1 MASGDP
7 IPSRAAA
14 RLQGGHRLHT
24 VLQRTRRRL
33 STCIMPCPR
42 DDQFGF
48 MVRFSRPTRSP
59 SVESARGAPRSAPA
73 TSGRRPRRCSQRR
86 RSTTMCAVR
95 PRERISSSLLTPRRR
110 WTARRVR
117 DAESRACFPDSNDA
131 STTGAVFLRGA
142 ILRVLSMHARFEG
155 PIWIRFFLQLFV
167 EERKN
172 R

>member
-1 MASGDP
+1 
-7 IPSRAAA
+7 
-14 RLQGGHRLHT
+14 
-24 VLQRTRRRL
+24 
-33 STCIMPCPR
+33 MPCPR

-155 PIWIRFFLQLFV
+155 PNSIFFAAFCGGTQESVRISPNGLRFCEFCSPQLLYAPAI
-167 EERKN
+167 ELKHSYS
-172 R
+172 